1 MSIPEN
7 DEVSSMDNKTIK
19 KSHDVSV
26 EKSSPDEEQ
35 DGGQC
40 EETEVS
46 GYGSKLTH
54 PWLCVL
60 ATFFM
65 FVNAWGLTQVFG
77 LFQEF
82 YIQTRLQ
89 DTSPSDISWIGS
101 IQVFLVI
108 TAGTFTGPLFDA
120 GYLRPL
126 LVVGCAL
133 LVLGMATLS
142 IATQYYS
149 IFLAQ
154 GVAVGLGG
162 GLIYVPSLSFIST
175 IFPDKTRPLAI
186 GSVSSG
192 GSVGGI
198 IFAFMLRQLIPS
210 IGFSWAVRSV
220 ALVNL
225 LLSAVALAILM
236 PQRIQPPANR
246 RAVVDLRVV
255 CEPNFLFFAIALL
268 LNYIA
273 FYIPA
278 FFLPTFA
285 TTSLGQSRDFGIL
298 TLVFVS
304 IGSFLGR
311 TIPLVA
317 AIYIGAVQVYLAG
330 TVVAIV
336 VLFAWMSVRS
346 VGGVVAFAIIYGL
359 VSGVLVAAPSAAM
372 SHPTLSPTMDVIG
385 SRMGVVWLF
394 AGVGVLIGSPV
405 AGALA
410 GIHPEHIDFRPA
422 QSFAGAVVTAASLF
436 LIKPLL
442 SVVRYNKTTKP

>member
-1 MSIPEN
+1 MAEHMSGQES
-7 DEVSSMDNKTIK
+7 DVASSMDNKIVEK
-19 KSHDVSV
+19 GHDVIV
-26 EKSSPDEEQ
+26 HDGESSSEEV
-35 DGGQC
+35 
-40 EETEVS
+40 EVS
-46 GYGSKLTH
+46 VHEPKLTH
-54 PWLCVL
+54 PWLCAL

-65 FVNAWGLTQVFG
+65 FINAWGLTQVFG

-82 YIQTRLQ
+82 YIETWLQ
-89 DTSPSDISWIGS
+89 NTSPSDLSWIGS

-126 LVVGCAL
+126 LFVGCVL
-133 LVLGMATLS
+133 LVVGMATLS
-142 IATQYYS
+142 VATQYYS

-175 IFPDKTRPLAI
+175 LFPDKTRPLAI
-186 GSVSSG
+186 GCVSSG

-198 IFAFMLRQLIPS
+198 IFSFMLRQLIPS
-210 IGFSWAVRSV
+210 IGFGWAVRSV

-225 LLSAVALAILM
+225 VLSAVALAILL
-236 PQRIQPPANR
+236 PRPIQPPANK
-246 RAVVDLRVV
+246 RAVFDWRAIR
-255 CEPNFLFFAIALL
+255 EPNFLLFAIALF

-278 FFLPTFA
+278 FFLPTFV

-311 TIPLVA
+311 TIPLIA
-317 AIYIGAVQVYLAG
+317 ATYVGAVQVYFAG

-336 VLFAWMSVRS
+336 VLFAWISVHN

-394 AGVGVLIGSPV
+394 AGVGVLVGSPA

-410 GIHPEHIDFRPA
+410 DIHPQHIDFRPA
-422 QSFAGAVVTAASLF
+422 QSFAGAVVTAAALL
-436 LIKPLL
+436 LIKPLI
-442 SVVRYNKTTKP
+442 SVVRYKKTAKA